1 MWAMVVKEF
10 RQMRRDHRA
19 LAMMIVLPLLMLV
32 VFGYAASFDVSDVPV
47 RVVGP
52 RAEQVAAVLPDALD
66 VQEVAPTDGEDEGR
80 EALVDG
86 GIVAVIVT
94 SDSGP
99 GRILVDGSQLF
110 SARAVASGIAA
121 EAPAIDVEILFN
133 PDLDTSAVMVP
144 AIAGMILVFIGTV
157 ITSLGMVRERTAG
170 TLEQLSVMP
179 FRPRD
184 VLVGKIAPYFAIAA
198 LDLLVVIGVGVLL
211 FDVPF
216 NGSPWLLA
224 LGSALFLL
232 VTLGIGLLVSSVSE
246 NSGQAIQLALMTL
259 LPQVLLSGMIFP
271 LEAMAAGIRWLA
283 YVLPLTYFVD
293 ISRAVMLRGAGIA
306 AVARPL
312 ALLAVLGTVVF
323 GLALLRTRRDLV
335 PARGNA
341 RQRARRAEPD
351 QPGARRTVAP

>member
-19 LAMMIVLPLLMLV
+19 LALMIVLPLLMLV
-32 VFGYAASFDVSDVPV
+32 VFGYAASFDVANVPV
-47 RVVGP
+47 QVVGP
-52 RAEQVAAVLPDALD
+52 RAEQVAPGLPAALEVQDVIPSDGDA
-66 VQEVAPTDGEDEGR
+66 EAR
-80 EALVDG
+80 ETLVDG
-86 GIVAVIVT
+86 NAVAVIVT
-94 SDSGP
+94 SGTGP
-99 GRILVDGSQLF
+99 GHVLVDGSQLF
-110 SARAVASGIAA
+110 SARTVATGIAS
-121 EAPAIDVEILFN
+121 EAPTLGVEILFN
-133 PDLDTSAVMVP
+133 PQLDTSAVMVP

-170 TLEQLSVMP
+170 TLEQLAVMP
-179 FRPRD
+179 FHPRD
-184 VLVGKIAPYFAIAA
+184 VLAGKIAPYFAIAA
-198 LDLLVVIGVGVLL
+198 LDLVVVIVVGVVL

-232 VTLGIGLLVSSVSE
+232 VTLGIGLRVSSVSE

-271 LEAMAAGIRWLA
+271 LEAMAAGIRWIA
-283 YVLPLTYFVD
+283 YLLPLTYFVE

-306 AVARPL
+306 AVAEPL
-312 ALLAVLGTVVF
+312 SLLAVLGTGVF

-335 PARGNA
+335 PARTA
-341 RQRARRAEPD
+341 ARRED
-351 QPGARRTVAP
+351 QREAAHPGR

>member
-10 RQMRRDHRA
+10 RQLRRDHRA

-52 RAEQVAAVLPDALD
+52 RAEQVASQLPGALEVTAVTP
-66 VQEVAPTDGEDEGR
+66 QDGEEEGR
-80 EALVDG
+80 AALVDG
-86 GIVAVIVT
+86 SVIAVVVT
-94 SDSGP
+94 SESGP
-99 GRILVDGSQLF
+99 GRVLVDGSELF

-121 EAPAIDVEILFN
+121 EAPTIDVEILFN
-133 PDLDTSAVMVP
+133 PELDTSAVMVP

-170 TLEQLSVMP
+170 TLEQLAVMP

-211 FDVPF
+211 FEVPF

-271 LEAMAAGIRWLA
+271 LEAMAAGIRWIA
-283 YVLPLTYFVD
+283 YILPLTYFVD
-293 ISRAVMLRGAGIA
+293 ISRAVMLRGAGIE
-306 AVARPL
+306 AVAPPM
-312 ALLAVLGTVVF
+312 ALLAALGTVVF

-335 PARGNA
+335 PARGPA
-341 RQRARRAEPD
+341 RQPAGTTEPD
-351 QPGARRTVAP
+351 PGRDRRTVAR

>member
-52 RAEQVAAVLPDALD
+52 RAEQVASALPGALE
-66 VQEVAPTDGEDEGR
+66 VEEVAPGDGEDEGR
-80 EALVDG
+80 AALVDG

-94 SDSGP
+94 SESGP

-110 SARAVASGIAA
+110 SARAVATGIAA

-184 VLVGKIAPYFAIAA
+184 VLVGKIAPYFAIAS

-211 FDVPF
+211 FEVPF
-216 NGSPWLLA
+216 NGSFWLLA

-293 ISRAVMLRGAGIA
+293 ISRAVMLRGAGIG

-335 PARGNA
+335 PARA
-341 RQRARRAEPD
+341 HTRSEEPEHSRA
-351 QPGARRTVAP
+351 QGAVAP

>member
-1 MWAMVVKEF
+1 MVVNEF

-52 RAEQVAAVLPDALD
+52 QAEQVASELPDTLA
-66 VQEVAPTDGEDEGR
+66 VEEVVPADGEEEGR
-80 EALVDG
+80 DALVDG
-86 GIVAVIVT
+86 AVVAVVVT
-94 SDSGP
+94 SKTGE
-99 GRILVDGSQLF
+99 GRVLVDGSQLF
-110 SARAVASGIAA
+110 SARAVANGIAA
-121 EAPAIDVEILFN
+121 EAPALQVEILFN

-283 YVLPLTYFVD
+283 YILPLTYFVD
-293 ISRAVMLRGAGIA
+293 ISRAVMLRGASIE
-306 AVARPL
+306 AVAQPL

-335 PARGNA
+335 PVR
-341 RQRARRAEPD
+341 
-351 QPGARRTVAP
+351 RRTRSKDPGPDPGPEREPHAVAP